1 MFNNPSLKEYP
12 RTQLAPVLPLSQDQ
26 DLLSWLESSG
36 RLIAREAVPE
46 PEFPLGD
53 EEEISALM
61 GSEEASYEDDL
72 EEDSFDADD
81 L

>member
-1 MFNNPSLKEYP
+1 MFYNPSLKQFP
-12 RTQLAPVLPLSQDQ
+12 RTQLAPVLPLSQEQ

-36 RLIAREAVPE
+36 RLIAREAVPD
-46 PEFPLGD
+46 PEFPVNE

-61 GSEEASYEDDL
+61 GSEDTSYDDDV
-72 EEDSFDADD
+72 EEDSFSADD